1 MPVYSFGGISFFGS
15 PWYNTG
21 RLRLRPLKGDE
32 WVHKQS
38 ARRLLA
44 GLLAAVLLGGCA
56 AVPLKNAGNTPEQAS
71 VTPDVTPVE
80 NPLSRM
86 TLREKVGQLFLVRP
100 DALDPSLTQKTID
113 DADAVGV
120 TEVTA
125 SMRDVL
131 RQYPVGGV
139 VLFSKNI
146 TEEEQLHSLIEQLQ
160 QASAIP
166 LLVGVDEEGGSV
178 ARLANSPALSLPQYE
193 SAAAVGAE
201 GPEAVK
207 KMALTIGTYLSK
219 YGIAL
224 DFAPV
229 ADVNTN
235 PDNPV
240 IGERAFSSDPQIAAD
255 CVAAAVEGFRQAGV
269 LCCLKHFPGHGD
281 TAQDSHDGAA
291 YTGKTME
298 ALRSCEFLPF
308 QAGIQAGAPMVMAG
322 HVTAPYAVTGQEAGL
337 PATFSHTLIT
347 DVLRGEL
354 GFSGVVVTDS
364 LSMGAVTAVYTP
376 GEAAVKALQAGA
388 DLLLMPAGLPQAY
401 EEILAAVED
410 GRLSESR
417 IDESVE
423 RILALKQQAGLM
435 E

>member
-1 MPVYSFGGISFFGS
+1 MYK
-15 PWYNTG
+15 
-21 RLRLRPLKGDE
+21 R
-32 WVHKQS
+32 S

-44 GLLAAVLLGGCA
+44 GLLLVALLGSCGT
-56 AVPLKNAGNTPEQAS
+56 VPAENAGNTPEPATAAPAA
-71 VTPDVTPVE
+71 TPAED
-80 NPLSRM
+80 PLSRM

-100 DALDPSLTQKTID
+100 DALDLSLSQETID
-113 DADAVGV
+113 DADAAGV
-120 TEVTA
+120 TEVTD
-125 SMRDVL
+125 SMREVL

-139 VLFSKNI
+139 VLFGKNI
-146 TEEEQLHSLIEQLQ
+146 TEEAQLRSLIEQLQ
-160 QASAIP
+160 QASVVP
-166 LLVGVDEEGGSV
+166 LLVGVDEEGGTV
-178 ARLANSPALSLPQYE
+178 ARLANSPALALPQYE

-201 GPEAVK
+201 GPKAVK
-207 KMALTIGTYLSK
+207 EMALTIGTYLSE
-219 YGIAL
+219 YGITL

-240 IGERAFSSDPQIAAD
+240 IGERAFSADPQTAAD
-255 CVAAAVEGFRQAGV
+255 CVAAAVEGFEQAGV

-291 YTGKTME
+291 YTEKTMDE
-298 ALRSCEFLPF
+298 LRSCEFLPF

-322 HVTAPYAVTGQEAGL
+322 HITAPCAVTGEEAGL

-364 LSMGAVTAVYTP
+364 LSMGAVTAAYTP
-376 GEAAVKALQAGA
+376 GDAAVKALQAGA

-401 EEILAAVED
+401 EEVLAAVED